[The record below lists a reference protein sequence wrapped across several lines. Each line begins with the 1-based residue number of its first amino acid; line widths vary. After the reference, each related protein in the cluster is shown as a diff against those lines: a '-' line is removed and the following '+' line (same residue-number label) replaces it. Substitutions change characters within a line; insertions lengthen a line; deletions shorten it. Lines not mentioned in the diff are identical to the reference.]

1 MSGIYTLPCV
11 RGITNA
17 KLLYSTGTAVQG
29 SEMTYRGGMGVGW
42 WERGSRE
49 EGIYVCIELIPAVVQ
64 QKLTRDCNAPV
75 LQY

>member
-11 RGITNA
+11 RWITNA

-42 WERGSRE
+42 GWGGKEAQGRRG
-49 EGIYVCIELIPAVVQ
+49 YMYA
-64 QKLTRDCNAPV
+64 
-75 LQY
+75 